1 MRHGAS
7 WRASWRVMARHGGR
21 HGASWR
27 LRVFW
32 KLNFLTFLDKFL
44 EKPSKTAKIT
54 KNLEFPAISFENGK
68 MRENRTKTKKTSELQ
83 HNWRVLSPPRK
94 NGQTRF
100 SRHFGS
106 RSRLKSQSAEAPT
119 SGRSG
124 QMASVS
130 AKQVSASQVVAS
142 AADIHPQ

>member
-1 MRHGAS
+1 MRHGVS
-7 WRASWRVMARHGGR
+7 WR
-21 HGASWR
+21 ASWR

-32 KLNFLTFLDKFL
+32 KLNFLTFLVKIL

-54 KNLEFPAISFENGK
+54 KNPEFTAISF
-68 MRENRTKTKKTSELQ
+68 
-83 HNWRVLSPPRK
+83 K
-94 NGQTRF
+94 NGQNERKQNKNEENIRIAAQLACARSSQKKWPNTF

-130 AKQVSASQVVAS
+130 ANFSQSGCSVCCRYPSSVVL
-142 AADIHPQ
+142 